1 MSGPGDPRRP
11 VESVQNA
18 AVEHALTAGE
28 SRRAL
33 ALVGALDPLHDA
45 SGDDP
50 ALTAL
55 STTLVAWLGL
65 RERDPSFGAVTPSPP
80 TPAAPPRPDRPD
92 RHREGDVDDDDLGAE
107 RSENETTPPPAT
119 VGAAVACERFD
130 VSPARSA
137 ALAGCSREAVER
149 ALADRSGT
157 TPDR

>member
-1 MSGPGDPRRP
+1 MSGPSDPRRP

-33 ALVGALDPLHDA
+33 ALVGALEPLHGA

-65 RERDPSFGAVTPSPP
+65 RERDPSFGAVAPSPP
-80 TPAAPPRPDRPD
+80 TPDGPGFPDGSDRPRD
-92 RHREGDVDDDDLGAE
+92 GDDDAGAGRDE
-107 RSENETTPPPAT
+107 RGARHPPAT

-137 ALAGCSREAVER
+137 ALAGCSRGAVER
-149 ALADRSGT
+149 ALADRAGT